1 MTERKPTPKIEL
13 VKGSLWLGLK
23 ILTCRKVTYTRC
35 PRCRGLIRPLDAESE
50 RRYPKSCPYCGEGI
64 GTEDTADSH
73 LALKFLGAGFLF
85 CLIGLTV
92 LSVLEKGQAQVFS
105 HLSCIFAGYLASSLG
120 LTVKPPA

>member
-1 MTERKPTPKIEL
+1 VAEKKPTPKIEL
-13 VKGSLWLGLK
+13 IRGSLWLARK
-23 ILTCRKVTYTRC
+23 IFTSGKVTYTRC
-35 PRCRGLIRPLDAESE
+35 PKCRGLIRPLDAESE
-50 RRYPKSCPYCGEGI
+50 KRYPKSCPYCGEKI

-92 LSVLEKGQAQVFS
+92 LSILDKGQAQVFS